1 MAARIAHIIP
11 GLSSHSLM
19 SVVKLCDAGC
29 KDEMEEFLCEIKYN
43 GITIIK
49 CRKWK
54 KLGLWM
60 TPLTDD
66 VRNKVEQ
73 ENNVNSS
80 VPPIDYGAYQTS
92 TK

>member
-1 MAARIAHIIP
+1 
-11 GLSSHSLM
+11 
-19 SVVKLCDAGC
+19 
-29 KDEMEEFLCEIKYN
+29 
-43 GITIIK
+43 
-49 CRKWK
+49 
-54 KLGLWM
+54 M